1 VIDLSA
7 LLTTANEAVTTA
19 GTIIRSRQPGVL
31 TAKGDRDM
39 ASEVDFA
46 VEQALREFLA
56 KATPDIGFLGE
67 EEGRTAGSSDELLW
81 VLDPVD
87 GTVNFVHG
95 MPMVAV
101 SLGLVAGDRSIL
113 GVIDMPFLDKRYAAA
128 DGLGATRN
136 GQTIRGSACGSLNDA
151 LVAIGDYAVG
161 TGAAERNRVRLAMT
175 ALLVASVQRI
185 RMIGTAA
192 TDLAWVAE
200 GNLDAS
206 VMFTNKPWDTS
217 AGVLIAREAGVQVLD
232 VDGSQHTFNSAG
244 TVAVATP
251 LAAELMDLIQEAQ
264 AATAQPGS

>member
-1 VIDLSA
+1 MIDLSA

-136 GQTIRGSACGSLNDA
+136 GQAIRGSACGNLNDA

-161 TGAAERNRVRLAMT
+161 TGAEERNQVRLAMT
-175 ALLVASVQRI
+175 TLLVASVQRI

-244 TVAVATP
+244 TVAVAAP
-251 LAAELMDLIQEAQ
+251 LAAELMDLIQQAQ
-264 AATAQPGS
+264 AATAQPES

>member
-1 VIDLSA
+1 VTDLPA
-7 LLTTANEAVTTA
+7 LLATASEATNKA
-19 GTIIRSRQPGVL
+19 SEIIRSRQPGDL

-39 ASEVDFA
+39 ASEVDYA
-46 VEQALREFLA
+46 VEQALRAFLA
-56 KATPDIGFLGE
+56 EATPDIGFLGE

-95 MPMVAV
+95 MPLVAV
-101 SLGLVAGDRSIL
+101 SLGLVSGDRSIL
-113 GVIDMPFLDKRYAAA
+113 GVIEMPFLSKHYAAA
-128 DGLGATRN
+128 DGLGATCN
-136 GQTIRGSACGSLNDA
+136 GKPIHGSSCASLSDS
-151 LVAIGDYAVG
+151 LIAIGDYAVG
-161 TGAAERNRVRLAMT
+161 TSAPERNQVRLALT
-175 ALLVASVQRI
+175 TLLAANVQRI
-185 RMIGTAA
+185 RMLGTAA

-232 VDGSQHTFNSAG
+232 VDGSQHTFNSTG

-251 LAAELMDLIQEAQ
+251 LAAELMGLIQEAQ
-264 AATAQPGS
+264 TATATH

>member
-1 VIDLSA
+1 MIDLPA
-7 LLTTANEAVTTA
+7 LLITANEAVTTA
-19 GTIIRSRQPGVL
+19 STIIRSRQPGVL

-46 VEQALREFLA
+46 VEEALREFLA

-67 EEGRTAGSSDELLW
+67 EEGRTADRSDELLW

-128 DGLGATRN
+128 EGLGATRN
-136 GQTIRGSACGSLNDA
+136 GAPIRGSDCDNLSGA

-161 TGAAERNRVRLAMT
+161 TGASERNRIRLTMT
-175 ALLVASVQRI
+175 SLLMESVQRI
-185 RMIGTAA
+185 RMLGTAA

-217 AGVLIAREAGVQVLD
+217 AGVLIAREAGVRVLD
-232 VDGSQHTFNSAG
+232 IDGLPHTFNSTG
-244 TVAVATP
+244 TIAVAAP
-251 LAAELMDLIQEAQ
+251 LADKLMDLVHDAYALTTPLE
-264 AATAQPGS
+264 G